1 MKKKNFIPIARE
13 VIETEIKSLKKL
25 KLSINKSFNKA
36 VEAIINCKN
45 GKIIISGVGKSGII
59 GKKISSTLASV
70 GIPSFFVD
78 AAACSHGDLGQISSN
93 DILIL
98 ISFSGESAE
107 LKNIIQ
113 HTKRNKKI
121 TLIGIVSKKNSILY
135 KSSDIKLL
143 IPNVSEAGPG
153 NIVPTSSTIVQL
165 SMGDALAI
173 STMNFRKFGKL
184 DFKKFHPSGSLG
196 AKLKTAEDLMI
207 KDKKIPFINEN
218 ILLGNALKT
227 MNKFNLGVLVVR
239 NKFKKTSGI
248 ISDGDIKRISDK
260 NTNIKNLVAKHI
272 MKKEPLSINKDMLI
286 TEALSIMNSK
296 KVTCLCVH
304 NKKIKNKTIGIL
316 TIHKI
321 INANII

>member
-25 KLSINKSFNKA
+25 KSNINQSFNKA
-36 VEAIINCKN
+36 VETIINCKN

-113 HTKRNKKI
+113 HVKRNKKI
-121 TLIGIVSKKNSILY
+121 ILIGIVSKKNSILY

-153 NIVPTSSTIVQL
+153 NIVPTCSTIVQL
-165 SMGDALAI
+165 SIGDALAI

-227 MNKFNLGVLVVR
+227 MNKFNFGVLVVR
-239 NKFKKTSGI
+239 NGFKKTSGI
-248 ISDGDIKRISDK
+248 ISDGDIKRISEK
-260 NTNIKNLVAKHI
+260 NTNIKNLIAKKI
-272 MKKEPLSINKDMLI
+272 MKKNPLSVNKDMLA
-286 TEALSIMNSK
+286 TQALSIMNSK
-296 KVTCLCVH
+296 KITCLCVH
-304 NKKIKNKTIGIL
+304 NKKMKNKTIGIL
-316 TIHKI
+316 TIHNI
-321 INANII
+321 LNANIR